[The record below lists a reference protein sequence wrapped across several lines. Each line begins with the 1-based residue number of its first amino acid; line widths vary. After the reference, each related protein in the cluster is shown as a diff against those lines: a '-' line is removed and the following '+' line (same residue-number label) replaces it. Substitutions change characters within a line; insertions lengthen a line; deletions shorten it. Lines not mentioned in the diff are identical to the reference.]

1 MGADHLCAL
10 AVVAAP
16 GEADLR
22 PAERASS
29 RGDAAPRRADD
40 AASRTYLV
48 SPKARAR
55 EHPCEDSEHTEHT
68 ERLSAHRATFLKSLA
83 LGVRWGVGH
92 AAGLALVCAAFF
104 SAKGRVSL
112 DGVGDVTDKV
122 VGASMVLLGVLA
134 LAQLRAWRR
143 RRALERAHLDDALV
157 NAAAH
162 LQPHAEGRRLDLEA
176 RRGAGALDEIDKTK
190 ARSPPASPL
199 AILPGSAAHARAHD
213 LDLPHTHGGAGTE
226 KGVERKRA
234 PFPSTE
240 KSDGKKKKRGLPRDD
255 ATRDGDDDDVS
266 EPPRD
271 ALDADVERGWSSAP
285 VDADVSCAAGTGTRT
300 RTERERAATHARA
313 RWSFAIGF
321 SHGVASPSGILSVL
335 PAVVLDDSAKAT
347 AYLVAFFITSTAS
360 MGAFAGAFG
369 LVASLAAAAAAAD
382 PARNPAARVSD
393 APARVAMGLNLFAGA
408 AAVAIGVAWLA
419 LSAAGKLGDL

>member
-29 RGDAAPRRADD
+29 RGDAPPRRADD

-48 SPKARAR
+48 SPNARAR
-55 EHPCEDSEHTEHT
+55 EHPREDSEHTEHTEHT

-92 AAGLALVCAAFF
+92 AAGLALVCAVFF

-176 RRGAGALDEIDKTK
+176 RRGVGALDEIDKTK

-226 KGVERKRA
+226 KA
-234 PFPSTE
+234 QSLA
-240 KSDGKKKKRGLPRDD
+240 SDGKKRGLPTRDD
-255 ATRDGDDDDVS
+255 APRDGDDDDVS
-266 EPPRD
+266 RGGS

-285 VDADVSCAAGTGTRT
+285 VDADVSRAAVTSTRT

-382 PARNPAARVSD
+382 PARDPAARVSD

>member
-22 PAERASS
+22 NGEMAERASS
-29 RGDAAPRRADD
+29 RGDAAPRRRADD

-48 SPKARAR
+48 SPNARAQTP
-55 EHPCEDSEHTEHT
+55 HPREDSEHTEHTEHT

-92 AAGLALVCAAFF
+92 AAGLALVCAVFF

-226 KGVERKRA
+226 KGVEPE
-234 PFPSTE
+234 PFPFSE
-240 KSDGKKKKRGLPRDD
+240 RGLPRDD
-255 ATRDGDDDDVS
+255 APRDGDDDDVS
-266 EPPRD
+266 RGGS
-271 ALDADVERGWSSAP
+271 ALDADVERGWSSASS
-285 VDADVSCAAGTGTRT
+285 VDADVSCAAVTSTRT

-382 PARNPAARVSD
+382 PARDPAARVSD